1 MLTKKLVQTITE
13 YGNTFLVTGSD
24 LLVLTTRDCVD
35 DSIALSYRN
44 LEELSSKQYMHS
56 KNDVFDA
63 RTKSIHDP
71 IKKNKLP
78 LFKIQR
84 PKKSVQSK
92 QLAYLRNDVVLFV
105 RLYIANQLREGDPSV
120 FFCHQ
125 NQLYPPLSSQGNPCP
140 VKYQTL

>member
-1 MLTKKLVQTITE
+1 MQTKKLVQTITE
-13 YGNTFLVTGSD
+13 YGNPFLVTVSD
-24 LLVLTTRDCVD
+24 LSVLNTRDSVD

-44 LEELSSKQYMHS
+44 LEELGSKQYMHY

-92 QLAYLRNDVVLFV
+92 QSAFLRNDVLHCK
-105 RLYIANQLREGDPSV
+105 ST
-120 FFCHQ
+120 
-125 NQLYPPLSSQGNPCP
+125 QGG
-140 VKYQTL
+140 